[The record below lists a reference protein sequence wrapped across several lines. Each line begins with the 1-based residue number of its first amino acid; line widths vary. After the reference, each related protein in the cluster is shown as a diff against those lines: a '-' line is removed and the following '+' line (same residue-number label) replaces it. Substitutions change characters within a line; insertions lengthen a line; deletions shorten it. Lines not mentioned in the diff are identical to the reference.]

1 MSKKVLIPIATG
13 FEEIEC
19 FTAVDILRRAG
30 AAVVLAGAVPSPI
43 VGRSQ
48 IAVLPDVTLD
58 EAAAAGPY
66 DLVVL
71 PGGLPNAYTLRDDPR
86 VIAAVKETAAAGKPV
101 AAICAAPAALEAAGL
116 LAGRTATNHPSC
128 TADLP
133 SATYSEARV
142 VTDDRVI
149 TSRAAGTAMEFAF
162 ELVRVLFSD
171 EKVQEVNAGVL
182 AKL

>member
-1 MSKKVLIPIATG
+1 MSKKVLIPISKG

-30 AAVVLAGAVPSPI
+30 AQVVLAGVGPSPI
-43 VGRSQ
+43 LGRSQ
-48 IAVLPDVTLD
+48 IAVLPDATLD
-58 EAAAAGPY
+58 EASADGPY

-86 VIAAVKETAAAGKPV
+86 VIAAVKETASSGKPV
-101 AAICAAPAALEAAGL
+101 AAICAAPAALEKAGL

-128 TADLP
+128 TADLL
-133 SATYSEARV
+133 SANYSEARV
-142 VTDDRVI
+142 VTDDRII

-162 ELVRVLFSD
+162 ELVRVLFGD